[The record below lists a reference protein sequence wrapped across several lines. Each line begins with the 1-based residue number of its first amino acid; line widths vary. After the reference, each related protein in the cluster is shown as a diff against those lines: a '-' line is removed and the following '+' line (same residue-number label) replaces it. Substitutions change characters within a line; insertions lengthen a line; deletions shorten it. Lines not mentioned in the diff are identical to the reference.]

1 MVFSPSL
8 LQALFPPI
16 ELILAF
22 CCPES
27 PRRLIAKGKSE
38 KVFEVLT
45 KYHAGGDIE
54 SPLVKFEMAEIT
66 AAIEQERSVRQF
78 SWNVWF
84 KSKANLHRLF
94 LVIAVPF
101 FLQLC
106 GSSLVSYY
114 FSIVLENIGYTE
126 PIQKLKI
133 NIGLTV
139 YGLVWSMTFAILSGK
154 IKRRVLF
161 ITGFSM
167 RVHSLLFGSFW
178 LQLMRPEIS
187 KISLLEKLLLSY
199 ISSMDFTTCLHQ

>member
-1 MVFSPSL
+1 M
-8 LQALFPPI
+8 
-16 ELILAF
+16 
-22 CCPES
+22 
-27 PRRLIAKGKSE
+27 
-38 KVFEVLT
+38 FEVLT
-45 KYHAGGDIE
+45 KCHAGGDIE

-66 AAIEQERSVRQF
+66 AAIEQERAVRQF

-154 IKRRVLF
+154 IKKRLLF

-167 RVHSLLFGSFW
+167 SVDSLLFGLFW

-199 ISSMDFTTCLHQ
+199 ISSMNFTTYLHQEVRLM